1 MAFIRDLTHGR
12 ERQHPA
18 ATASVGERNAVKQRH
33 WKGQLKFYSSIVSSL
48 VEGKSSP
55 KQNVRVLLRFILLLT
70 FLVTLYS
77 VLFHFLMA
85 WEDRQYSWVTGFYWT
100 LTVMTTLG
108 FGDIT
113 FTSDVGRLFSIAVL
127 LSGVVFML
135 VLLPFAFIKFFFAP
149 WMEAESRRR
158 APRELPAHTADHVI
172 MTTYDDV
179 TAALIERLI
188 TYKRDYVLIA
198 ENPEQAGLLSDR
210 GIRVAVG
217 NIDDPDTYKRMLV
230 DKAALVIATNSDEMN
245 TNIAFTVRELNE
257 TVPIITTADSPHSV
271 DILSMAGSTKVV
283 QLADLLGRSFAN
295 WTMCGTFQANVI
307 GRFDELIIAET
318 PVMNTPLVG
327 KTVAESNLSHAVG
340 VAIVGTWERG
350 RASVPRPDAIINRNT
365 VLLLAGTQ
373 EQIATY
379 DDVFSIYQMYEHAGD
394 PVIIIGGG
402 RVGSAIARRFE
413 EREVPFLIVEK
424 NPRRT
429 GDSSHAVLGDAADL
443 GTLKKAWIEKAPAA
457 LITTHDDAT
466 NIYLTK
472 YFRSL
477 RPDLQII
484 SRANQDRNVS
494 TLHRAGADFAMSYPV
509 LGVDAVFSVLTKQNV
524 LMLIEGLTLFRVQ
537 TPPSLA
543 GVALSQSRIRQD
555 TGCSV
560 VAIQSEGG
568 FTVNPGPSATLA
580 PDSEI
585 ILIGTYEA
593 EREFFRTYAKA

>member
-1 MAFIRDLTHGR
+1 M
-12 ERQHPA
+12 
-18 ATASVGERNAVKQRH
+18 
-33 WKGQLKFYSSIVSSL
+33 KFYSSIVSSL
-48 VEGKSSP
+48 VQGKSGSA
-55 KQNVRVLLRFILLLT
+55 KQNVRVLIRFMVFLT
-70 FLVTLYS
+70 TMVTVYS
-77 VLFHFLMA
+77 ILFHFLMA

-113 FTSDVGRLFSIAVL
+113 FMSDVGRLFSILVL

-149 WMEAESRRR
+149 WMEAEARRR
-158 APRELPAHTADHVI
+158 APRELPADTADHVI
-172 MTTYDDV
+172 MTAYDDV
-179 TAALIERLI
+179 TATLIERLI
-188 TYKRDYVLIA
+188 TYKRDYVVIV

-210 GIRVAVG
+210 GIKAAVG
-217 NIDDPDTYKRMLV
+217 NIDDPDVYKRMRV
-230 DKAALVIATNSDEMN
+230 NRAALVVATNSDEMN
-245 TNIAFTVRELNE
+245 TNVAFTVRELNE
-257 TVPIITTADSPHSV
+257 AIPIITTADSPHSV

-295 WTMCGTFQANVI
+295 WTMCGSFQANVI
-307 GRFDELIIAET
+307 GRFDELVIAET
-318 PVMNTPLVG
+318 PVINTPLVG
-327 KTVAESNLSHAVG
+327 KKVSETNLADTIGVMVVG
-340 VAIVGTWERG
+340 IWERG
-350 RASVPRPDAIINRNT
+350 RSLVPTPDTLITRNT
-365 VLLLAGTQ
+365 VLLLAGT
-373 EQIATY
+373 EDQIATY
-379 DDVFSIYQMYEHAGD
+379 DDVYSIYQMYQHAGD

-402 RVGSAIARRFE
+402 RVGNAIAKRFQ

-424 NPRRT
+424 NPKRT
-429 GDSSHAVLGDAADL
+429 ADSSHTVLGDAADL

-472 YFRSL
+472 YCRSL

-494 TLHRAGADFAMSYPV
+494 TLHRAGADFVMSYPI
-509 LGVDAVFSVLTKQNV
+509 LGVDAVFSVLAEEDV

-543 GVALSQSRIRQD
+543 DVTLARSRIRQE

-560 VAIQSEGG
+560 VAIQYEGKLM
-568 FTVNPGPSATLA
+568 VNPGPSVSIMK
-580 PDSEI
+580 DSG
-585 ILIGTYEA
+585 LVVVGTYEG
-593 EREFFRTYAKA
+593 ERRFFRTYLKG